1 MNNAPSY
8 YYDDVYPQYILLLS
22 FFLYLFFFLVRSF
35 DFIVR
40 CAGERRGYTHAM
52 RVHWWCECAVVYFLI
67 RLFNVFKRR
76 PFARPYKFVA
86 FSYFFFFFLNWQFL
100 GYSIQQTFVQYW
112 LDSHSKN
119 ASFFPSL
126 FLSSPLLSDS
136 FPTGKKRKK
145 EKYIEEEEEE
155 EEEESSI
162 LASFYFGKSGEKKK
176 KREERGEEHLSQ

>member
-22 FFLYLFFFLVRSF
+22 FFLYFFFWFALL
-35 DFIVR
+35 ILVR

-126 FLSSPLLSDS
+126 LHSPLLS
-136 FPTGKKRKK
+136 FPTLFQQEKKK
-145 EKYIEEEEEE
+145 ERKIHRRRRRGRRKFYFGIVLFRQKRGEEEEEGGE
-155 EEEESSI
+155 RRGALESI
-162 LASFYFGKSGEKKK
+162 E
-176 KREERGEEHLSQ
+176 